1 MPPPSKKVEYKQAQ
15 FEERVPFV
23 IFADFES
30 LMITKEPEV
39 HHDDANSDDDDDG
52 DDERPT
58 APKTPRGGEDNAVA
72 TNQHSKTT
80 VQFERKAI
88 SVGVKL
94 VSSVPGV
101 LDDLPYETY
110 TGEDPADWLLEKLI
124 EYETKCTDF
133 LFDQA
138 KIRMT
143 AVEHVLFAGATHT
156 SHSQN
161 RLFAKAIR
169 SKGATIC

>member
-1 MPPPSKKVEYKQAQ
+1 
-15 FEERVPFV
+15 
-23 IFADFES
+23 
-30 LMITKEPEV
+30 MITKEREAQND
-39 HHDDANSDDDDDG
+39 HANSDKENDG
-52 DDERPT
+52 DERPT
-58 APKTPRGGEDNAVA
+58 APKAPKGDEHNADA

-80 VQFERKAI
+80 VQFEHKAI

-101 LDDLPYETY
+101 LDDLPYETH

-133 LFDQA
+133 LFDEA

-143 AVEHVLFAGATHT
+143 AVEHVLFAGATHCYICDGEFHEGNT
-156 SHSQN
+156 KKGETKVRDHDHISGAYRGAAHSRCN
-161 RLFAKAIR
+161 LL
-169 SKGATIC
+169 